1 MSLHGGRRLE
11 FAPAAEI
18 GHVLIMDPDIRL
30 RFEQAGQGHV
40 FRFFDLLTSTEQ
52 KELLQEASSIDL
64 DEIAY
69 LVKTLVLEDVPDA
82 AEAAGEI
89 QPASYIPV
97 PTEGGSQAEWSEA
110 RRQGEAALREGR
122 VAAFVVAGGQGTRLG
137 FDAPKGTFPASPLRK
152 APLFQIFAEKIRA
165 ASRRYGVGIPWFIM
179 TSRLNHEATVSY
191 FENNQFFGLPKE
203 DVVFLTQG
211 VMPAVDLQGR
221 ILLEAKHR
229 IALSPDGHGGSL
241 RALVRSGA
249 VDVLK
254 ARGIHMLSYFQVDNP
269 LVRCLDPEFIG
280 FHLLGDSELSSKACL
295 KAYGEE
301 KIGSFVLRQGTME
314 VIEYSDLPP
323 ALAHARDPDG
333 RLTYRAGSIAI
344 HIFSRSL
351 IERLGSAR
359 PGERTLPFHRALKK
373 VPALD
378 DAGNAMRPTEP
389 NAVKFEAFV
398 FDAIPLAQNPVV
410 VQTLRQDEFS
420 PIKNRDG
427 SDSPETS
434 RNDQLRQ
441 FARWAKGAGLDIPT
455 DPSGLPGF
463 EFEIS
468 PLYADSA
475 EAFQD
480 RVREFPPRLE
490 PGTVLV

>member
-1 MSLHGGRRLE
+1 
-11 FAPAAEI
+11 
-18 GHVLIMDPDIRL
+18 MDPDIRL

-40 FRFFDLLTSTEQ
+40 FRFFDFLTQSEQ
-52 KELLQEASSIDL
+52 EELLQEASSLDL

-69 LVKTLVLEDVPDA
+69 LVKTLVLGDVPDHVD
-82 AEAAGEI
+82 AAGEI
-89 QPASYIPV
+89 QPASYVPV
-97 PTEGGSQAEWSEA
+97 PAEGGSLAEWNEA
-110 RRQGEAALREGR
+110 RRQGEAALRQGR

-137 FDAPKGTFPASPLRK
+137 FDAPKGTFPASAIRK
-152 APLFQIFAEKIRA
+152 ASLFQIFAEKIRA

-191 FENNQFFGLPKE
+191 FESNQFFGLPKD
-203 DVVFLTQG
+203 DVFFLTQG

-249 VDVLK
+249 VDFMK
-254 ARGIHMLSYFQVDNP
+254 SRGVDLLSYFQVDNP

-280 FHLLGDSELSSKACL
+280 FHLLGGSELSSKACL
-295 KAYGEE
+295 KAFGEE
-301 KIGSFVLRQGTME
+301 KIGSFVMRQGRME

-323 ALAHARDPDG
+323 ALAQARDSDG

-351 IERLGSAR
+351 VERLGSAR

-378 DAGNAMRPTEP
+378 DSGNAVRPTEP
-389 NAVKFEAFV
+389 NAVKFETFV
-398 FDAIPLAQNPVV
+398 FDAIPLAQDPVV
-410 VQTLRQDEFS
+410 VQTLRENEFS

-441 FARWAKGAGLDIPT
+441 FARWAHEAGLDIPT

-463 EFEIS
+463 DFEIS

-475 EAFQD
+475 EAFRD
-480 RVREFPPRLE
+480 RIRESRPKLE
-490 PGTVLV
+490 PGTILI